1 MKLKENRKE
10 IIQKRMA
17 ELDQQIKISDAEM
30 NFWKDILEDIKVEKS
45 GHLAPETIK
54 KFKGMYE
61 RYNETIEHMI
71 GSGSDFEQ
79 IEALFVKRVALGEIK

>member
-1 MKLKENRKE
+1 MKQKESRKE

-17 ELDQQIKISDAEM
+17 ELDQQLKISYAEM

-45 GHLAPETIK
+45 CHLAPETIE

-71 GSGSDFEQ
+71 RFGSDFER
-79 IEALFVKRVALGEIK
+79 IEALFVKRVALGEIR

>member
-1 MKLKENRKE
+1 MKQKENRKE
-10 IIQKRMA
+10 IIQKRMT
-17 ELDQQIKISDAEM
+17 ELDQQIKTSDAEM

-45 GHLAPETIK
+45 GHLAPETIE
-54 KFKGMYE
+54 KFKGMYW

-71 GSGSDFEQ
+71 RSGSDFEQ